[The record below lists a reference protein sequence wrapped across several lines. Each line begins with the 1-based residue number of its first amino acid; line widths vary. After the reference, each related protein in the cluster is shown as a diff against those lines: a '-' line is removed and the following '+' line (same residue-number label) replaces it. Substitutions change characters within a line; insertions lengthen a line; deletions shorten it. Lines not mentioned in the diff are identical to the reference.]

1 MNIDNF
7 VANSAI
13 RQKNFEDKIKAR
25 TVKCKNVQKYADKQ
39 NTIYNK
45 CSNKMLYGVNNKMA
59 AFGVSDGTSD
69 QLDQL
74 LVLKSHQL
82 GAGAAGANP
91 CVFEKFENNQTD
103 DTNSYKITDNVVSG
117 LLVFI
122 MFFMIFNRNSI

>member
-7 VANSAI
+7 VENSAI

-25 TVKCKNVQKYADKQ
+25 TVKCKNIEKYADKQ

-91 CVFEKFENNQTD
+91 CVLEKFETNKTNDANNF
-103 DTNSYKITDNVVSG
+103 KITENVVIS

>member
-1 MNIDNF
+1 MNIDYF
-7 VANSAI
+7 VENSAI

-25 TVKCKNVQKYADKQ
+25 VVKCKNVQKYADKQ

-59 AFGVSDGTSD
+59 AFGVSDGTSN

-91 CVFEKFENNQTD
+91 CVLEKFESNDNTNNF
-103 DTNSYKITDNVVSG
+103 KMTDNVISV
-117 LLVFI
+117 LLLFI